1 MRDNYKTS
9 EVAKALGVSRSTL
22 AMWEKAGDITKV
34 HRDFQNNYRTYTLH
48 DIEMIASEKDLT
60 INYEKLG
67 VY

>member
-9 EVAKALGVSRSTL
+9 EVANALGVSRTTL
-22 AMWEKAGDITKV
+22 SKWEKKGLITKV

-48 DIEMIASEKDLT
+48 DIETIALEKDLT

-67 VY
+67 IY